1 MEPARVAGV
10 LATRTLRGPGMNQ
23 RSDSFSILAC
33 ADGDVLVEA
42 LPRGKHR
49 VSVLPAPGSVVDAHS
64 CETSY
69 PLSLI
74 RAIHASKGL
83 YLCDEIMREEDPRY
97 VERSIRHEVLGYVD
111 AAEFAGKRVLDFG
124 CGSGASTMVLARI
137 LPPCEIVGVD
147 LEARHLRIARLR
159 AEHLRRPAVRF
170 VQSPSGDSLPEGL
183 GLFDYVIFS
192 AVFEHLLPR
201 ERRVVLPL
209 VWSHVQGD
217 GILFINQTPYR
228 YSPIEMHTTGLPG
241 INYLPDGLALRAARC
256 FSKRVALNADWET
269 LLRDGIRGGTVREI
283 LGILAASGSPILL
296 EPKKGV
302 GDRIDLWRRS
312 LSPRYAWL
320 KDSIWMSLKLLKLL
334 TGVQL
339 TPDLALA
346 IRRRA

>member
-1 MEPARVAGV
+1 
-10 LATRTLRGPGMNQ
+10 MNQ
-23 RSDSFSILAC
+23 RSEPFSILAC

-42 LPRGKHR
+42 LPRGR
-49 VSVLPAPGSVVDAHS
+49 QRISVLPGPGSVVETRTW
-64 CETSY
+64 ETSY

-124 CGSGASTMVLARI
+124 CGSGASTMVLSRI
-137 LPPCEIVGVD
+137 LPPCEIVGID
-147 LEARHLRIARLR
+147 LEQRHLRIAQLR
-159 AEHLRRPAVRF
+159 AEHFGRAAVRF

-183 GLFDYVIFS
+183 GFFDYVIFS

-209 VWSHVQGD
+209 VWSHVKPG
-217 GILFINQTPYR
+217 GILFVNQTPYR
-228 YSPIEMHTTGLPG
+228 WSPIEMHTTGLPG
-241 INYLPDGLALRAARC
+241 INYLPDGLALRAARR
-256 FSKRVALNADWET
+256 FSTRVASNDDWET
-269 LLRDGIRGGTVREI
+269 LLRDGIRGGTVPEI
-283 LGILAASGSPILL
+283 LGILATSGSPGLL
-296 EPKKGV
+296 EPKKSV
-302 GDRIDLWRRS
+302 GDRIDLWRGS
-312 LSPRYAWL
+312 LSPRHARL
-320 KDSIWMSLKLLKLL
+320 KDSIWMSLKTLKLL

-346 IRRRA
+346 IRNKA